1 MSSRNILLN
10 EEQRELAALAGKI
23 VKAELAPRVAEL
35 DRTGEFP
42 SDVMRSLRE
51 AGFYGMGIPEAY
63 GGLGLDLTTQMTIY
77 EEIAKVDAG
86 FSFNF
91 ALAGGEFSILEYGK
105 APEEMKRYYAEKIL
119 NGSICS
125 FCLTEAQAG
134 SDAANIRTT
143 AVREGD
149 EYVINGTKCFITN
162 GALADMFLVFAYTD
176 KSKGTRGISAF
187 LVEKKHGVKIGKTE
201 DKMGLKLSVTSEVI
215 FDQVRIP
222 ASNLIG
228 EEGKGFSYA
237 MRALERGRITTMVHA
252 LGIAQAA
259 MDEALAYAKVR
270 ETFGKPIIKH
280 QGLAFLLADMQKR
293 VDGARAMLYYAAAAL
308 DRGLAP
314 GTLSPSTKILVSETA
329 MSVTTDAVQVLGG
342 YGYMKE
348 YPVEKLMRDAKV
360 FSIFEGTNQI
370 NLMVSAGILEKE
382 AGGERP

>member
-1 MSSRNILLN
+1 MATRNLLLTA
-10 EEQRELAALAGKI
+10 EQQEFAALAAEI
-23 VKAELAPRVAEL
+23 VKKELAPRVAEL

-42 SDVMRSLRE
+42 MDVMDALRE
-51 AGFYGMGIPEAY
+51 AGFYGMGIPEQY
-63 GGLGLDLTTQMTIY
+63 GGLGLDVTTQMAIY

-91 ALAGGEFSILEYGK
+91 ALASGEFGLLETAG
-105 APEEMKRYYAEKIL
+105 APEELKRYYAEKIL
-119 NGSICS
+119 SGSICS

-143 AVREGD
+143 AVRDGD
-149 EYVINGTKCFITN
+149 EYVLNGTKCFITN
-162 GALADMFLVFAYTD
+162 GALADLYIVFAYTD
-176 KSKGTRGISAF
+176 KSKGTKGISAF
-187 LVEKKHGVKIGKTE
+187 LVEKKHGVKVGKTE
-201 DKMGLKLSVTSEVI
+201 DKMGLKLSITSELI
-215 FDQVRIP
+215 FDNVHIP

-228 EEGKGFSYA
+228 EEGRGFIYA
-237 MRALERGRITTMVHA
+237 MKALEKGRVTTMVHA

-259 MDEALAYAKVR
+259 MDIALDYARVR
-270 ETFGKPIIKH
+270 QTFGKPIIRH

-293 VDGARAMLYYAAAAL
+293 IDAARAMLYYSAAVI
-308 DRGLAP
+308 DRGLP
-314 GTLSPSTKILVSETA
+314 LGTLSPDTKIFVSETA

-370 NLMVSAGILEKE
+370 NLMVSSGILE
-382 AGGERP
+382 RQQ

>member
-1 MSSRNILLN
+1 MSGTNILLN
-10 EEQRELAALAGKI
+10 EEQRDLAAVAAQI
-23 VKAELAPRVAEL
+23 VRNELAPRVAEL

-42 SDVMRSLRE
+42 LDVMKILRE
-51 AGFYGMGIPEAY
+51 AGFYGMSIPEEY
-63 GGLGLDLTTQMTIY
+63 GGLGFDYTTQMAIY

-91 ALAGGEFSILEYGK
+91 ALASGEFSLLKNAG
-105 APEEMKRYYAEKIL
+105 ASEEMLKYYAEKIL
-119 NGSICS
+119 SGSICC
-125 FCLTEAQAG
+125 FCLTESQAG

-143 AVREGD
+143 AVRDGD
-149 EYVINGTKCFITN
+149 EYILNGTKCFITN
-162 GALADMFLVFAYTD
+162 GALADMFMVFAYTD

-187 LVEKKHGVKIGKTE
+187 LAEKKHGVKIGKTE

-215 FDQVRIP
+215 FEDVRIP

-228 EEGKGFSYA
+228 TKGRGFAYA
-237 MRALERGRITTMVHA
+237 MKALEKGRVTTMVHA

-259 MDEALAYAKVR
+259 MNAALEYAKVR
-270 ETFGKPIIKH
+270 ITFGKPIIKH
-280 QGLAFLLADMQKR
+280 QGLAFILADMQKR
-293 VDGARAMLYYAAAAL
+293 VEAARATLYYAVAAI
-308 DRGLAP
+308 DRGIAL

-370 NLMVSAGILEKE
+370 NLMVSSGILERVE
-382 AGGERP
+382 

>member
-1 MSSRNILLN
+1 MATKNLLLTA
-10 EEQRELAALAGKI
+10 EQQEFAALAAEI
-23 VKAELAPRVAEL
+23 VKKELTPRVAGL

-42 SDVMRSLRE
+42 MDVMDALRE
-51 AGFYGMGIPEAY
+51 AGFYGMGIPEQY
-63 GGLGLDLTTQMTIY
+63 GGLGLDVTTQMAIY

-91 ALAGGEFSILEYGK
+91 ALASGEFGLLETAG
-105 APEEMKRYYAEKIL
+105 APEELKRYYAQKIL
-119 NGSICS
+119 SGSICS

-143 AVREGD
+143 AVRDGD
-149 EYVINGTKCFITN
+149 EYVLNGTKCFITN
-162 GALADMFLVFAYTD
+162 GALADMYIVFAYTD
-176 KSKGTRGISAF
+176 KSKGTKGMSAF
-187 LVEKKHGVKIGKTE
+187 LVEKKHGVKVGKTE
-201 DKMGLKLSVTSEVI
+201 DKMGLKLSITSELI
-215 FDQVRIP
+215 FDNVRIP

-228 EEGKGFSYA
+228 EEGKGFIYA
-237 MRALERGRITTMVHA
+237 MKALEKGRVTTMVHA

-259 MDEALAYAKVR
+259 MDIALEYARVR
-270 ETFGKPIIKH
+270 QTFGKPIIRH

-293 VDGARAMLYYAAAAL
+293 IDAARAMLYYSAAVI
-308 DRGLAP
+308 DRGLP
-314 GTLSPSTKILVSETA
+314 LGTLSPDTKIFVSETA

-370 NLMVSAGILEKE
+370 NLMVSSGILE
-382 AGGERP
+382 RQQ

>member
-1 MSSRNILLN
+1 MATRNLLLTA
-10 EEQRELAALAGKI
+10 EQQEFAALAAEI
-23 VKAELAPRVAEL
+23 VKKELAPRVAEL

-42 SDVMRSLRE
+42 MDVMDALRE
-51 AGFYGMGIPEAY
+51 AGFYGMGIPEQY
-63 GGLGLDLTTQMTIY
+63 GGLGLDVTTQMAIY

-91 ALAGGEFSILEYGK
+91 ALASGEFGLLETAG
-105 APEEMKRYYAEKIL
+105 APEELKRYYAEKIL
-119 NGSICS
+119 SGSICS

-143 AVREGD
+143 AVRDGD
-149 EYVINGTKCFITN
+149 EYVLNGTKCFITN
-162 GALADMFLVFAYTD
+162 GALADMYIVFAYTD
-176 KSKGTRGISAF
+176 KSKGTKGISAF
-187 LVEKKHGVKIGKTE
+187 LVEKKHGVKVGKTE
-201 DKMGLKLSVTSEVI
+201 DKMGLKLSITSELV
-215 FDQVRIP
+215 FDNVRIP

-228 EEGKGFSYA
+228 EEGRGFIYA
-237 MRALERGRITTMVHA
+237 MKALEKGRVTTMVHA

-259 MDEALAYAKVR
+259 MDIALDYAKVR
-270 ETFGKPIIKH
+270 QTFGKPIIRH

-293 VDGARAMLYYAAAAL
+293 IDAARAMLYYSAAVI
-308 DRGLAP
+308 DRGLP
-314 GTLSPSTKILVSETA
+314 LGTLSPDTKIFVSETA

-370 NLMVSAGILEKE
+370 NLMVSSGILE
-382 AGGERP
+382 RQQ

>member
-1 MSSRNILLN
+1 MATKNLLLTA
-10 EEQRELAALAGKI
+10 EQQEFAALAAEI
-23 VKAELAPRVAEL
+23 VKKELAPRVAEL

-42 SDVMRSLRE
+42 MDVMEALRE
-51 AGFYGMGIPEAY
+51 AGFYGMGIPEQY
-63 GGLGLDLTTQMTIY
+63 GGLGLDVTTQMAIY

-91 ALAGGEFSILEYGK
+91 ALASGEFGLLETAG
-105 APEEMKRYYAEKIL
+105 APEELKRYYAEKIL
-119 NGSICS
+119 SGSICS

-143 AVREGD
+143 AVRDGD
-149 EYVINGTKCFITN
+149 AYVLNGTKCFITN
-162 GALADMFLVFAYTD
+162 GALADMYIVFAYTD
-176 KSKGTRGISAF
+176 KSKGTKGISAF
-187 LVEKKHGVKIGKTE
+187 LVEKKHGVKVGKTE
-201 DKMGLKLSVTSEVI
+201 DKMGLKLSITSELI
-215 FDQVRIP
+215 FDNVRIP

-228 EEGKGFSYA
+228 EEGRGFIYA
-237 MRALERGRITTMVHA
+237 MKALEKGRVTTMVHA

-259 MDEALAYAKVR
+259 MDIALEYAKVR
-270 ETFGKPIIKH
+270 QTFGKPIIRH

-293 VDGARAMLYYAAAAL
+293 IDAARAMLYYSAAVI
-308 DRGLAP
+308 DRSLP
-314 GTLSPSTKILVSETA
+314 LGTLSPDTKIFVSETA

-370 NLMVSAGILEKE
+370 NLMVSSGILE
-382 AGGERP
+382 RQQ

>member
-1 MSSRNILLN
+1 MATRNLLLTA
-10 EEQRELAALAGKI
+10 EQQEFAALAAEI
-23 VKAELAPRVAEL
+23 VKKELSPRVAEL

-42 SDVMRSLRE
+42 MDVMDALRE
-51 AGFYGMGIPEAY
+51 AGFYGMGIPEQY
-63 GGLGLDLTTQMTIY
+63 GGLGLDVTTQMAIY

-91 ALAGGEFSILEYGK
+91 ALASGEFGLLETAG
-105 APEEMKRYYAEKIL
+105 APEALKRYYAEKIL
-119 NGSICS
+119 SGSICS

-143 AVREGD
+143 AVRDGD
-149 EYVINGTKCFITN
+149 EYVLNGTKCFITN
-162 GALADMFLVFAYTD
+162 GALADMYIVFAYTD
-176 KSKGTRGISAF
+176 KSKGTKGISAF
-187 LVEKKHGVKIGKTE
+187 LVEKKHGVKVGKTE
-201 DKMGLKLSVTSEVI
+201 DKMGLKLSITSELI
-215 FDQVRIP
+215 FDNVRVP

-228 EEGKGFSYA
+228 EEGRGFIYA
-237 MRALERGRITTMVHA
+237 MKALEKGRVTTMVHA

-259 MDEALAYAKVR
+259 MDIALDYARVR
-270 ETFGKPIIKH
+270 QTFGKPIIRH

-293 VDGARAMLYYAAAAL
+293 IDAARAMLYYSAAVI
-308 DRGLAP
+308 DRGLP
-314 GTLSPSTKILVSETA
+314 LGTLSPDTKIFVSETA

-370 NLMVSAGILEKE
+370 NLMVSSGILE
-382 AGGERP
+382 RQQ

>member
-10 EEQRELAALAGKI
+10 EEQRELADLAGRI
-23 VKAELAPRVAEL
+23 VKTELAPRVSEL
-35 DRTGEFP
+35 DQTGEFP
-42 SDVMRSLRE
+42 LDVMEALRE
-51 AGFYGMGIPEAY
+51 AGFYGMSIPEQY
-63 GGLGLDLTTQMTIY
+63 GGLGLDYTTQMAVY

-91 ALAGGEFSILEYGK
+91 ALAGGEFSILEHAK
-105 APEEMKRYYAEKIL
+105 APEEMKKYYAEKIL
-119 NGSICS
+119 AGSICS

-143 AVREGD
+143 AVRDGD

-176 KSKGTRGISAF
+176 KGSGTRGISAF
-187 LVEKKHGVKIGKTE
+187 LAEKKHGVRIGKTE

-215 FDQVRIP
+215 FDNVRIP
-222 ASNLIG
+222 ASHLIG
-228 EEGKGFSYA
+228 EEGHGFSYA
-237 MRALERGRITTMVHA
+237 MKALERGRITTMIHA

-259 MDEALAYAKVR
+259 MDHALSYAKVR
-270 ETFGKPIIKH
+270 VTFGKPIIKH

-293 VDGARAMLYYAAAAL
+293 VDCARALLYYAAAAV
-308 DRGLAP
+308 DQGLTL
-314 GTLSPSTKILVSETA
+314 GTLSPSTKIFVSETA

-360 FSIFEGTNQI
+360 FAIFEGTNQI
-370 NLMVSAGILEKE
+370 NLMISAGILE
-382 AGGERP
+382 RM